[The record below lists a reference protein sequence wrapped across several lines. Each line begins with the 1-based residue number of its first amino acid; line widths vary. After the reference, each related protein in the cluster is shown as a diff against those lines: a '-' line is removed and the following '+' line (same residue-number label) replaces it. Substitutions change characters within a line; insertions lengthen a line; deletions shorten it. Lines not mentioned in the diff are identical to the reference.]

1 MYGHDTLFLYFT
13 RRARQEQVAAINA
26 SNPAAEAAHQ
36 SLSCLHAARALLA
49 VVNAPEPDLRA
60 SAAGEAVARLAEAA

>member
-36 SLSCLHAARALLA
+36 SLSCLHAAKALLA
-49 VVNAPEPDLRA
+49 VINATEPG
-60 SAAGEAVARLAEAA
+60 AGEECEPVELPRLAKAA